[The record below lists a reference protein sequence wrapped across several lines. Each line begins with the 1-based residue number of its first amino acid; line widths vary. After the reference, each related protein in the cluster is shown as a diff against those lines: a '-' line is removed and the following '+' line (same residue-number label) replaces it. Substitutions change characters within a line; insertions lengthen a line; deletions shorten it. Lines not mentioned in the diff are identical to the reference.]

1 MSTGTRFV
9 VLAAPRTGSNLLC
22 TLLNSHPDV
31 LCHHELFNPNG
42 IFYALE
48 YRDGSLDLGSMEARD
63 REPFAF
69 LQRVWDHPLG
79 ASCVGFKMTR
89 GQDAAIMQ
97 GLIEDSG
104 VLKILLHRR
113 NRLKTF
119 ISEQLALQTDRW
131 EVYAK
136 DELAIET
143 PQLHVDVGA
152 FKAHCELNESYYQDI
167 RHALRSGRQHWIETA
182 YEDILAESE
191 HVRLLEFLG
200 VEATD
205 ARLKQASVKQSD
217 RDLRTH
223 IENFQELERAFKGS
237 DYLAELYDY
246 EN

>member
-1 MSTGTRFV
+1 MSTVTRFV
-9 VLAAPRTGSNLLC
+9 ILAAPRTGSNLLC
-22 TLLNSHPDV
+22 TLLNSHPEI

-48 YRDGSLDLGSMEARD
+48 YRDGSLDLGDMEARD

-69 LQRVWDHPLG
+69 LQRVWGHTQG

-89 GQDAAIMQ
+89 GQDAAVMQ
-97 GLIEDSG
+97 GLIEDAG
-104 VLKILLHRR
+104 VLKVLLYRR
-113 NRLKTF
+113 NRLKTY
-119 ISEQLALQTDRW
+119 ISEELARQTDRW
-131 EVYAK
+131 EVYSKA
-136 DELAIET
+136 ELATEM
-143 PQLHVDVGA
+143 PRLHVDVEA
-152 FKAHCELNESYYQDI
+152 FRAHCELNESYYRDI
-167 RHALRSGRQHWIETA
+167 EHALRASGQLSIETA

-205 ARLKQASVKQSD
+205 ARLKQASVKQND

-223 IENFQELERAFKGS
+223 IENFQELEQAFNGS

>member
-1 MSTGTRFV
+1 MSTVTRFV
-9 VLAAPRTGSNLLC
+9 ILAAPRTGSNLLC
-22 TLLNSHPDV
+22 TLLNSHPEI

-48 YRDGSLDLGSMEARD
+48 YRDGSLDLGDMEARD

-69 LQRVWDHPLG
+69 LQRVWGHTQG

-89 GQDAAIMQ
+89 GQDAAVMQ
-97 GLIEDSG
+97 GLIEDAG
-104 VLKILLHRR
+104 VLKVLLYRR
-113 NRLKTF
+113 NRLKTY
-119 ISEQLALQTDRW
+119 ISEELARQTDRW
-131 EVYAK
+131 EVYSKA
-136 DELAIET
+136 ELATEM
-143 PQLHVDVGA
+143 PRLHVDVEA
-152 FKAHCELNESYYQDI
+152 FRAHCELNESYYRDI
-167 RHALRSGRQHWIETA
+167 EHALCASGQLSIETA

-205 ARLKQASVKQSD
+205 ARLKQASVKQND

-223 IENFQELERAFKGS
+223 IENFQELEQAFKGS

>member
-1 MSTGTRFV
+1 MSAGTRFV
-9 VLAAPRTGSNLLC
+9 ILAAPRTGSNLLC
-22 TLLNSHPDV
+22 TLLNSHPEV

-63 REPFAF
+63 RDPFRF
-69 LQRVWDHPLG
+69 LQRVWEHPFG

-97 GLIEDSG
+97 RLIENSG

-119 ISEQLALQTDRW
+119 ISEQLARQTDRW
-131 EVYAK
+131 EVYAR
-136 DELAIET
+136 DQLATDT
-143 PQLHVDVGA
+143 PRLCVDVES
-152 FKAHCELNESYYQDI
+152 FKVHCDLNERFYQDI
-167 RHALRSGRQHWIETA
+167 QHALRSGRQPWIDTA
-182 YEDILAESE
+182 YEDILTAPE

-200 VEATD
+200 VEATR
-205 ARLKQASVKQSD
+205 AKLSQSSIKQSD
-217 RDLRTH
+217 TDLRTH
-223 IENFQELERAFKGS
+223 IENFRELELALEGS
-237 DYLAELYDY
+237 EYLAELYDY

>member
-9 VLAAPRTGSNLLC
+9 ILAAPRTGSNLLC

-48 YRDGSLDLGSMEARD
+48 YRDGSLDFGSMEARN

-69 LQRVWDHPLG
+69 LQRVWGHPQG
-79 ASCVGFKMTR
+79 ATCVGFKMTR
-89 GQDAAIMQ
+89 GQDTAVVQ
-97 GLIEDSG
+97 SLIEDAS
-104 VLKILLHRR
+104 VLKILLYRR

-119 ISEQLALQTDRW
+119 ISEQLARQTDRW
-131 EVYAK
+131 EVYSK
-136 DELAIET
+136 DELAT
-143 PQLHVDVGA
+143 DRGKLHVDIEA
-152 FKAHCELNESYYQDI
+152 FRAHCELNERYYQDI
-167 RHALRSGRQHWIETA
+167 EDALRASEQPWISTV
-182 YEDILAESE
+182 YEDILTEPE
-191 HVRLLEFLG
+191 HARLLEFLG

-205 ARLKQASVKQSD
+205 TQLTQASVKQSD

-223 IENFQELERAFKGS
+223 IENFQELELALDGS
-237 DYLAELYDY
+237 EYLTELYDN